1 MNPPLMLE
9 YSYFTVCKILPTK
22 LFTPHPYISDI
33 QFMQIFNIENKIVT
47 DKIWNK
53 FIFYV
58 INTLAFIELV

>member
-47 DKIWNK
+47 DKI
-53 FIFYV
+53 
-58 INTLAFIELV
+58 